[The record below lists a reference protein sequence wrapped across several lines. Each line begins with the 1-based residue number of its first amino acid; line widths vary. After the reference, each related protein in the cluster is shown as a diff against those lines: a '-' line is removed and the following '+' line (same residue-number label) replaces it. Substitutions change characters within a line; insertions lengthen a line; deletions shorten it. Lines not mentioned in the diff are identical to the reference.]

1 MRRRAVFGGNDSFAC
16 YRCQGVVQ
24 RLDKKGR
31 KGRHQEANAWNFEC
45 PVLGIEIDHPNF
57 AFGSFCD
64 MRTARERTFGG
75 PSRGEGLQKAS
86 TEAWKTGSGWSMATN
101 DRSPPE
107 ADISAKTIATHHF
120 QRPSATGW
128 LRDVK

>member
-1 MRRRAVFGGNDSFAC
+1 LIIAALERPLSVSLIDSVED
-16 YRCQGVVQ
+16 R
-24 RLDKKGR
+24 
-31 KGRHQEANAWNFEC
+31 N
-45 PVLGIEIDHPNF
+45 
-57 AFGSFCD
+57 GSFCD

-107 ADISAKTIATHHF
+107 ADISARTIATHH
-120 QRPSATGW
+120 
-128 LRDVK
+128 L